1 MDYIS
6 QGILKAF
13 SLLLSGDAQ
22 TWSAIVTTLKVS
34 SLSIF
39 LTLLIGIP
47 AGFFLG
53 SVPFPGRYVNRTC
66 VDTLLAL
73 PTVVV
78 GLLVYSFIS
87 RRGPLGSWGLL
98 FTTEGI
104 ALGQIVLG
112 LPIVVALTASAIE
125 GLEVQ
130 LRQTLLTLGT
140 TKRQLTLSTLWE
152 ARYAVIVAAITAYS
166 RIISEVG
173 VSMMLGGN
181 IKWHTRTITTAIAL
195 ETGKGEF
202 AMGIA
207 LGLVLLSLVLVVNL
221 MLAEFKRRSAA

>member
-1 MDYIS
+1 M
-6 QGILKAF
+6 
-13 SLLLSGDAQ
+13 
-22 TWSAIVTTLKVS
+22 
-34 SLSIF
+34 
-39 LTLLIGIP
+39 
-47 AGFFLG
+47 
-53 SVPFPGRYVNRTC
+53 
-66 VDTLLAL
+66 
-73 PTVVV
+73 
-78 GLLVYSFIS
+78 
-87 RRGPLGSWGLL
+87 L